1 MQTPR
6 SMSSCSSAALDLP
19 TLSIPVVIIAA
30 SFGFRFPIEA
40 FLVEVETSV
49 DAAAE
54 VTERLEVRTAEN
66 VLLCREGSSL
76 RSRTERCFLRR
87 L

>member
-30 SFGFRFPIEA
+30 SFGFRLPIEA
-40 FLVEVETSV
+40 FLVEVMSV
-49 DAAAE
+49 DEAA

-66 VLLCREGSSL
+66 VREGASL
-76 RSRTERCFLRR
+76 RSNTE
-87 L
+87 